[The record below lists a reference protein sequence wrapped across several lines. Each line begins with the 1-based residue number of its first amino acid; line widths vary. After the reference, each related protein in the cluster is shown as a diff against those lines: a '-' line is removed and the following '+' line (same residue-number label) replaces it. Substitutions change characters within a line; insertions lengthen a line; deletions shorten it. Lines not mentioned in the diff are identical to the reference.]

1 MKVRGQVAAALTAAT
16 MVVAAPQVAV
26 AQFPPVPPL
35 PSLELPPPPPL
46 PAPSSLPPLPPPPPV
61 LPTPELE
68 GLDLPP
74 QLSGR
79 GAVPRQIGGFDF
91 DPPAPIENMMTPS
104 GETYTVQSDSTKL
117 LGDVKMSYVQV
128 DTMQGSKPAIRID
141 CNRVE
146 LDNLRV
152 RFPGASAGVEDIWQ
166 RSGPGVI
173 TTLNGNFHIL
183 VARMTITSQI
193 AGVTLPIPITVDAS
207 WAPEQIRAEL
217 SKAGAGL
224 PDDMSNLMVVVD
236 GTMETYYISADDL
249 RAEQGLS
256 IKP

>member
-1 MKVRGQVAAALTAAT
+1 MKRRVQVAAACMAVG
-16 MVVAAPQVAV
+16 MVIAVPQIAV
-26 AQFPPVPPL
+26 AQF
-35 PSLELPPPPPL
+35 
-46 PAPSSLPPLPPPPPV
+46 
-61 LPTPELE
+61 
-68 GLDLPP
+68 
-74 QLSGR
+74 
-79 GAVPRQIGGFDF
+79 PRQIGGFDF
-91 DPPAPIENMMTPS
+91 DPPPPIENMMTPS

-117 LGDVKMSYVQV
+117 IGDVKMSYVNV
-128 DTMQGSKPAIRID
+128 DTMQGPKPAIRID

-152 RFPGASAGVEDIWQ
+152 RFPGTAAGVEDIWQ

-183 VARMTITSQI
+183 VAKMTITSQI
-193 AGVTLPIPITVDAS
+193 AGATLPIPITIDAS

-217 SKAGAGL
+217 RKAGAGL
-224 PDDMSNLMVVVD
+224 PEDVSNLMVVLN

-249 RAEQGLS
+249 RAEQGMS